1 MGRSAMN
8 FRSSITWPLTCD
20 TLDMLGLLYQ
30 LEQIRLYVNRD
41 DGNWRT
47 SRIGMMELWSLL
59 GFSDTSVFRNGH
71 PTTFEVVQRHQ
82 SSQMQKNQK
91 SESVHIFLNFNLFI
105 FTVPNQ
111 TCQPTKS
118 HTPQLSTPQPPLN
131 PSVALTF
138 SSALPSTWKK
148 HPKGFPAE
156 DRLPTKPW
164 VGWRDGDGFSTKT
177 HRHFD
182 EDLRTQEMIIV

>member
-41 DGNWRT
+41 DGNWPLY

-59 GFSDTSVFRNGH
+59 GFQIPLFQKRASDNLRST
-71 PTTFEVVQRHQ
+71 
-82 SSQMQKNQK
+82 
-91 SESVHIFLNFNLFI
+91 ESN
-105 FTVPNQ
+105 
-111 TCQPTKS
+111 
-118 HTPQLSTPQPPLN
+118 LSTHQIAYPPTLNPSTPLN

-177 HRHFD
+177 HRPLRWRL
-182 EDLRTQEMIIV
+182 EDPRDDNCLKWKERQ